1 MSIQYKEL
9 IGSRQVTRNAS
20 VYTASRT
27 FLVYDDAGSFLS
39 LEDAVNYEY
48 GVQFS
53 DSHPDIS
60 GIFANSFSISASRE
74 RKDTW
79 ELNWQYA
86 EPVETTDA
94 GGDDDV
100 FDGGGDNTDNGSE
113 DDDIFD
119 PPSGGGGGG
128 GSGGGGSGGGDAEE
142 GDDGVDDP
150 DDDPTDGGGDGG
162 EQHFTGVSISASVTL
177 VDGYVADATIP
188 SGGSQGGDNG
198 SLIVDGTIVHQGGEP
213 VTIPVPTTTIALST
227 IQGGEY
233 YSLNNTNLKAG
244 KRNASPFYGFDTGSV
259 LFTGMSVQRQK
270 WNLWDITYNFV
281 WDAWSH
287 MRQVPARTSDGEV
300 NWDTSV
306 DPATLDIY
314 FKQPFQSRT
323 SFEFAP

>member
-119 PPSGGGGGG
+119 PPSGGGDGGG
-128 GSGGGGSGGGDAEE
+128 G
-142 GDDGVDDP
+142 
-150 DDDPTDGGGDGG
+150 GGGDGG
-162 EQHFTGVSISASVTL
+162 EQGDDGTSEDEGGDGDTEERTFNGVSITTGLAL
-177 VDGYVADATIP
+177 VDGYVAEASVPTN
-188 SGGSQGGDNG
+188 GAQGGDDG
-198 SLIVDGTIVHQGGEP
+198 YLITNGTIVHQGGEP
-213 VTIPVPTTTIALST
+213 VTVPVPTTDITLSKT
-227 IQGGEY
+227 QFGEY
-233 YSLNNTNLKAG
+233 FDLNDVQLKAG
-244 KRNASPFYGFDTGSV
+244 KRNDASFYGFASGSV
-259 LFTGMSVQRQK
+259 IFKGMSVQRQAYDM
-270 WNLWDITYNFV
+270 WDVSYNFV
-281 WDAWSH
+281 WDAWKH
-287 MRQVPARTSDGEV
+287 MRQIPERDRNGDLVWSDA
-300 NWDTSV
+300 
-306 DPATLDIY
+306 ATPVLNIY
-314 FKQPFQSRT
+314 YKQPFPETT
-323 SFEFAP
+323 SFGFAP